1 MIDIDINKI
10 ALLGK
15 QYIFDFIIA
24 RIKAEQKEFLYR
36 VYVTDTLKA
45 ITQNTANF
53 AGGSTMSIRYRDII
67 ETSPNEPQRS
77 SEEII
82 SSICAQ
88 LGELEGKE
96 DEK

>member
-24 RIKAEQKEFLYR
+24 RIKAEQKELIYR
-36 VYVTDTLKA
+36 VYITDALKA

-53 AGGSTMSIRYRDII
+53 AGGSTIGIRYLEMINPRD
-67 ETSPNEPQRS
+67 NEPCRS
-77 SEEII
+77 SEDII

-96 DEK
+96 EKE